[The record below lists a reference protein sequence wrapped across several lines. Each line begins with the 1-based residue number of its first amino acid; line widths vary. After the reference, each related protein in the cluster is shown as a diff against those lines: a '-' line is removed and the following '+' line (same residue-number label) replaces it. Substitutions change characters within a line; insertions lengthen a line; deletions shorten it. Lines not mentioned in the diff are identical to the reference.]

1 MEKQTAV
8 QWFYDQ
14 ITRTY
19 WDYMTTERQN
29 ELFEQAKE
37 MDKKSHEETWDAAHQ
52 TGRFEGKG
60 IAEENYYTFEQ
71 YYNETYGGEK

>member
-29 ELFEQAKE
+29 ELFEQAKAME
-37 MDKKSHEETWDAAHQ
+37 QEQIIEAYQSDRFPCSEQDA
-52 TGRFEGKG
+52 
-60 IAEENYYTFEQ
+60 EQ
-71 YYNETYGGEK
+71 YFNETFNS